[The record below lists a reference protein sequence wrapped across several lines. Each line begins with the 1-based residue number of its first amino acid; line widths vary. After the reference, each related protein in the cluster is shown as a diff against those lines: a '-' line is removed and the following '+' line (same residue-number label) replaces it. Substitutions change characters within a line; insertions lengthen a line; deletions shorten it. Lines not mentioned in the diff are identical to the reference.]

1 MVLCM
6 YFSASKFAILL
17 DGFDSG
23 NKPSWYK
30 DMIMNVHHQRRE
42 YKGCGKNCKLC
53 INERGQHGQRIL
65 ERKVERVTHIIAL
78 KLADIDPDIENIDQ
92 LISQE
97 TEKIIDERVKLELKM
112 NQAPIRGIIME
123 KTMLG
128 KYGYE
133 KYDGET
139 EYANLGKFK
148 IGCRYDAVDGTT
160 IIENKNTDCVRQ
172 SHIIQVALY
181 AISSNGKYDK
191 AKIIFN
197 NGLYELSEEELAS
210 ECEKV
215 KDIAQK
221 LWDVIVSDAWL
232 DIFND

>member
-1 MVLCM
+1 M

-23 NKPSWYK
+23 DKPSWYK
-30 DMIMNVHHQRRE
+30 DMVMPVHRQRRE
-42 YKGCGKNCKLC
+42 YKGCVGKTCKLC
-53 INERGQHGQRIL
+53 INEKRQYGQRIL
-65 ERKVERVTHIIAL
+65 ERKVEHARHLIAQ
-78 KLADIDPDIENIDQ
+78 KLADIDPKNIDE
-92 LISQE
+92 LISRE
-97 TEKIIDERVKLELKM
+97 TDKINDKHVMTELKM
-112 NQAPIRGIIME
+112 NQASIRGIIME

-133 KYDGET
+133 KYNGKT
-139 EYANLGKFK
+139 EYVNLGKFK

-160 IIENKNTDCVRQ
+160 IIENKNTDRIRQ

-181 AISSNGKYDK
+181 VISSNGKYNT

-197 NGLYELSEEELAS
+197 NGVYELSKEQLGL
-210 ECEKV
+210 ECQRV
-215 KDIAQK
+215 KDISRK
-221 LWDVIVSDAWL
+221 LWDVLVSDDWL